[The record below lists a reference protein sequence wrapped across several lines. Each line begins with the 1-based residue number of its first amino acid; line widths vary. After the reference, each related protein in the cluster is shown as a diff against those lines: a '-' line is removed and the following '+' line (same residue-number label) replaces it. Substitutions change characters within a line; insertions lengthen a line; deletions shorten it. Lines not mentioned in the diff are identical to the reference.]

1 MADLTTDLTTATE
14 GRTQLDTVTVSYF
27 AAARAAA
34 GISTETVPAGTL
46 RSVLDLAAA
55 RHGTDLAR
63 VLGACSY
70 LVDGVSRSDHDAPV
84 EAGASIDVLPPF
96 AGG

>member
-1 MADLTTDLTTATE
+1 MAGEVVTDEA
-14 GRTQLDTVTVSYF
+14 RTRLSTVTVSYF

-34 GISTETVPAGTL
+34 GLPTETVPAGTL
-46 RSVLDLAAA
+46 REILEGVRV
-55 RHGTDLAR
+55 RHGAALTR

-70 LVDGVSRSDHDAPV
+70 LVDGMSRSDHDAPV

>member
-1 MADLTTDLTTATE
+1 MADLTTTAE

-34 GISTETVPAGTL
+34 GVRTETVPAGTL
-46 RSVLDLAAA
+46 REILEGVGARRGAAL
-55 RHGTDLAR
+55 TR

-70 LVDGVSRSDHDAPV
+70 LVDGVSRTNHDAPV
-84 EAGASIDVLPPF
+84 DPGASIDVLPPF